1 MKQNENNATGN
12 TKNKGGRPQIAVK
25 KNKVITVKCNAQ
37 EKLTIK
43 GKARELK
50 ITASEFLR
58 ELGIKGKI
66 DRLDRE
72 YPKEALD
79 LIKLVNNIANNIN
92 QITKKLNSTGQLT
105 AYLQEQLEFH
115 LGELRKIEYQVN
127 SYFL

>member
-1 MKQNENNATGN
+1 MEQNDKPSKDGRT
-12 TKNKGGRPQIAVK
+12 NKGGRPQIAVK

-43 GKARELK
+43 GKARALK

-58 ELGIKGKI
+58 ELGINGKI

-72 YPKEALD
+72 IPKEALT

-92 QITKKLNSTGQLT
+92 QITKKLNSTGHLT
-105 AYLQEQLEFH
+105 AYLKEQLDFH
-115 LGELRKIEYQVN
+115 LAELGKIEILIN